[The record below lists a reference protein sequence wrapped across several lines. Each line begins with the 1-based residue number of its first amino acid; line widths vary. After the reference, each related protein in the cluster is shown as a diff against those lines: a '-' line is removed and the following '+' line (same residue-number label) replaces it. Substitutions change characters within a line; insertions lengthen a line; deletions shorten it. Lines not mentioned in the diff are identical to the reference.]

1 MTGAVS
7 WMTSWAEAARIFAS
21 HDAPAY
27 ASLASAFADEPEPG
41 LPESPLVV
49 LAALRR
55 AALQGRAADPFTAD
69 LEAVRADARR
79 LSDEIWAAAEVGLVQ
94 YTDPLRLGDILPGMW
109 LAARWY
115 PGRPLR
121 IVDLGTSA
129 GMLLLG
135 DSITVRFAGGAWTP
149 AGSLG
154 AIDYPM
160 DGPAEL
166 IRTPLDVESAIGI
179 DLRPL
184 DMRDPSDVELLRSF
198 AWPGPAVREERLD
211 LGICIAQE
219 RPPVLVQGDVLDVAP
234 DLLRERLD
242 RDAVTVVID
251 SAFSRYLPMRSAV
264 RLGMSLDRLCGR
276 GPLVMIARG
285 PSLSG
290 DPGRTALRAIDMTG
304 RRRMVYAETNV
315 ISESPTWL
323 GDLCQYC
330 DVLA

>member
-7 WMTSWAEAARIFAS
+7 WMTSWAEAARLFAS

-27 ASLASAFADEPEPG
+27 ATLASAFATEPEPG

-55 AALQGRAADPFTAD
+55 AALQGRATDPFTAD
-69 LEAVRADARR
+69 VEAARADACR
-79 LSDEIWAAAEVGLVQ
+79 LSDEIWAAAGTGLVH

-109 LAARWY
+109 IAARWY

-135 DSITVRFAGGAWTP
+135 DSITVRFASGAWTP

-160 DGPAEL
+160 DVPAEL

-198 AWPGPAVREERLD
+198 AWPGPAVRQERLD
-211 LGICIAQE
+211 LGIRIAQE

-251 SAFSRYLPMRSAV
+251 SAFSHYLPMRAAV
-264 RLGMSLDRLCGR
+264 QLGRSLDRLCGR
-276 GPLVMIARG
+276 GPLVMLARG
-285 PSLSG
+285 PGEAADPARSTVRAVDLSG
-290 DPGRTALRAIDMTG
+290 H
-304 RRRMVYAETNV
+304 RRRVYAEVNL
-315 ISESPTWL
+315 ISESPMWL
-323 GDLCQYC
+323 ARL
-330 DVLA
+330 